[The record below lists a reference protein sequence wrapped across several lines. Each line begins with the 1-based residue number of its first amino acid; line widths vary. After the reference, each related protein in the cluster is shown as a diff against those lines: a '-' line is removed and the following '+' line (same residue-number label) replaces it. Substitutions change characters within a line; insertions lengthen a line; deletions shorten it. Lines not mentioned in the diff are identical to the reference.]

1 VRMFVYY
8 YRLFDTL
15 GHAEIISLAI
25 LADSDPNWRPELF
38 QRALAGCELSFRFR
52 VVKLIDFEESALE
65 AHSNP
70 FALVVL
76 AHLRALK
83 VRGNPQLMFAEK
95 VRLIRMLAQR
105 GYNPDDVA
113 NLYRVVD
120 YLMALPKELEEQV
133 EEIVREVARERRL
146 TKLTNLERFA
156 LERGARQGLQEGLQQ
171 GTRRTILSVL
181 RARFGKVP
189 RRVQRGLQQ
198 VQSLEQ
204 LELLST
210 VAVKAADI
218 TAFEQALQEML
229 QSQ

>member
-1 VRMFVYY
+1 
-8 YRLFDTL
+8 
-15 GHAEIISLAI
+15 
-25 LADSDPNWRPELF
+25 
-38 QRALAGCELSFRFR
+38 
-52 VVKLIDFEESALE
+52 
-65 AHSNP
+65 
-70 FALVVL
+70 
-76 AHLRALK
+76 
-83 VRGNPQLMFAEK
+83 MFAEK

-171 GTRRTILSVL
+171 GVRRTILSVL